1 MDAIKNAIDSSQRAQ
16 RNYNLDKHVS
26 KEHLN
31 LLIYAATNSPSK
43 QNETH
48 FSLYVYTQPKII
60 RQIYDNTKKFTLG
73 AKKALQEGKT
83 EEWLYENQA
92 LKNSQI
98 LADVLFVYTEAEGNA
113 RGATHHKARADDD
126 FSKTVLE
133 EQKNYSIGISVGELI
148 LTAGLLGYR
157 TGICSAFNPDPVSKI
172 LNTKSTSKLLIG
184 VGVEN
189 PNIDRRLHAETT
201 NAEVPEDYR
210 TGGLEEKWRFYSFK
224 KNIECFF
231 NGIKLD

>member
-1 MDAIKNAIDSSQRAQ
+1 MIDMDAIKNAIDSSQRAQ

-48 FSLYVYTQPKII
+48 FSLHVYTQPKII

-73 AKKALQEGKT
+73 AKKALEEGKT

-126 FSKTVLE
+126 FSKTVL
-133 EQKNYSIGISVGELI
+133 
-148 LTAGLLGYR
+148 
-157 TGICSAFNPDPVSKI
+157 D
-172 LNTKSTSKLLIG
+172 
-184 VGVEN
+184 
-189 PNIDRRLHAETT
+189 
-201 NAEVPEDYR
+201 
-210 TGGLEEKWRFYSFK
+210 
-224 KNIECFF
+224 
-231 NGIKLD
+231 